1 MKDRIV
7 IVAGDPNSINSEII
21 FKSFKKIKNNLKKKI
36 VIIGNKNL
44 LNDQLK
50 LLKINLSLNNISN
63 INEISSNK
71 SISII
76 DVPLYYK
83 NSFKVSDKDASKYVK
98 NSLSI
103 AHNLSLKKKI
113 KGFINCPID
122 KKLIKTKNVHG
133 VTEYLAKKSKLTKYS
148 EVMLL
153 FNKTLSVVPLT
164 THIKIKDVSA
174 KIRKSIIIKKV
185 RTINIY
191 YKKIFKKMPK
201 IAVLG
206 LNPHNSE
213 LSKSSEEIRKI
224 IPAIKILK
232 KNYKIFGPFAA
243 DSFFINQ
250 FKNFNVVLGMYHDQ
264 VLVPF
269 KNIFKFDAIN
279 ITLGLKYYRISP
291 DHGTAK
297 DIILKK
303 KANAKS
309 IIECINFMNKID

>member
-1 MKDRIV
+1 
-7 IVAGDPNSINSEII
+7 
-21 FKSFKKIKNNLKKKI
+21 
-36 VIIGNKNL
+36 
-44 LNDQLK
+44 
-50 LLKINLSLNNISN
+50 
-63 INEISSNK
+63 
-71 SISII
+71 
-76 DVPLYYK
+76 
-83 NSFKVSDKDASKYVK
+83 
-98 NSLSI
+98 
-103 AHNLSLKKKI
+103 
-113 KGFINCPID
+113 
-122 KKLIKTKNVHG
+122 
-133 VTEYLAKKSKLTKYS
+133 
-148 EVMLL
+148 MLL

-250 FKNFNVVLGMYHDQ
+250 FKNFNVVLGMYHDDMKHIIKESKYPKTLDDGGKVGGFNTLIITDEIYEYFIYEIQ
-264 VLVPF
+264 LRLILE
-269 KNIFKFDAIN
+269 NLQDAVQKIRS
-279 ITLGLKYYRISP
+279 KIS
-291 DHGTAK
+291 
-297 DIILKK
+297 LLQ
-303 KANAKS
+303 
-309 IIECINFMNKID
+309 ML